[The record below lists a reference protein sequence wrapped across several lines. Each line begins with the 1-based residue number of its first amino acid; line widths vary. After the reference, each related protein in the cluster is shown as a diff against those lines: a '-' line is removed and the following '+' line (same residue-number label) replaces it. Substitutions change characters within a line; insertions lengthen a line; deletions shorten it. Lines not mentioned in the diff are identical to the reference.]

1 MSGWKR
7 YGLVFLGAA
16 VVAGLPACG
25 GSGSVTQTCPA
36 GQTGTPPNCTT
47 PPPPCTQTKVYSDIG
62 FVQPKTVQF
71 FDFSVPDSGRL
82 DITLDWTFVTSPIGF
97 YIVPAVSCNTV
108 EEFNART
115 CTFIVQSEPSATKP
129 KKISQ
134 NFSAGNYRW
143 LIANY
148 SNDPEAANLL
158 INLSKGSCPA
168 LTSTGVDASAHGPEE
183 LPKIERIVRQ

>member
-1 MSGWKR
+1 MRGWKR
-7 YGLVFLGAA
+7 YGLVVLGAA
-16 VVAGLPACG
+16 LVAGLPGCG
-25 GSGSVTQTCPA
+25 GSSPTAPPVVVA
-36 GQTGTPPNCTT
+36 TPI
-47 PPPPCTQTKVYSDIG
+47 PCTQTKVYGDIG
-62 FVQPKTVQF
+62 FVKSKTVHF

-134 NFSAGNYRW
+134 AFTAGNYRW

-168 LTSTGVDASAHGPEE
+168 LASTGVDASAHGAED